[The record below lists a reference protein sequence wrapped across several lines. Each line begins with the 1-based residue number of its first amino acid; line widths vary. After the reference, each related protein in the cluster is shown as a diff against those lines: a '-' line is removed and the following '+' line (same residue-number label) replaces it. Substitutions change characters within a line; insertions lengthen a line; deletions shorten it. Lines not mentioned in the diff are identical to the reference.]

1 MAAVEYGLKF
11 SNGQVL
17 SVYQASG
24 QAVNTNPACTFQG
37 IAGSGT
43 TTYDFSP
50 ASTTTLVDIVVPAGL
65 TSGGIEFYNV
75 TRGRRS
81 ERGENHLE
89 AYLTTNTTRKPPAI
103 TLQGGNL
110 YRLIQTVAGNA

>member
-1 MAAVEYGLKF
+1 MAASEYGLKF

-17 SVYQASG
+17 SVYQTAS

-37 IAGSGT
+37 VAGSGT

-50 ASTTTLVDIVVPAGL
+50 ATTTTLVDIVVTSAL
-65 TSGGIEFYNV
+65 TAGGIEFYNV

-89 AYLTTNTTRKPPAI
+89 AYLTSNTTRKPPAI
-103 TLQGGNL
+103 TLQAGNT